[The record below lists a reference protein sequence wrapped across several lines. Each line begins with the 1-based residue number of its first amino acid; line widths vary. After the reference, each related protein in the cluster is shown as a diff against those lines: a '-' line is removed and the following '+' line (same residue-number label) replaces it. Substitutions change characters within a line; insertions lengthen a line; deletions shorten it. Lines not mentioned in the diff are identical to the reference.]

1 MPSLV
6 CDGAVIAPAE
16 VAYSRRARLR
26 GLLGRS
32 GVDGAFVLPGVK
44 GVHTIGMKFPIDV
57 AHLDADGVVLRTV
70 TMPRN
75 RVGRPVWRSKA
86 VLEAEAGSFRRWEL
100 SVGQVLEVDHRANG
114 ER

>member
-1 MPSLV
+1 VPSLL

-44 GVHTIGMKFPIDV
+44 GVHTFGMRFPIDV
-57 AHLDADGVVLRTV
+57 AFVDRRGRVIDVV
-70 TMPRN
+70 TMR
-75 RVGRPVWRSKA
+75 RQRMGRRRWRSA
-86 VLEAEAGSFRRWEL
+86 MVIEAEAGALERW
-100 SVGQVLEVDHRANG
+100 SVRKGSRLEVR
-114 ER
+114 